1 MYLLIG
7 ALAFLCLYFAV
18 RFYLIRRE
26 IKRLTV
32 KIGELIENA
41 QYGQRLYL
49 EENDRALAKAIL
61 EINRMV
67 DGYENQL
74 RRVSE
79 MERNIRLSISGISHD
94 LRTPLTS
101 LAGYLQLL
109 KKTPSP
115 EKQKDYLDIIL
126 ASVRALQ
133 DLTESFYELSRLEL
147 DENSYAFQS
156 LNLEHAVS
164 ECFLRFYEDFVRKN
178 IELDIQDAAKPPVVR
193 ADPLALQRVLHNLIQ
208 NLLRYARGTV
218 SISFFE
224 EGDFHAVQVGNETEA
239 ALPNEIDS
247 IFDRFYTAD
256 QSRSGR
262 GMGLGLY
269 ISRKLVNGMGGMIS
283 AQKDG
288 QRLFITVKL
297 PMDSRKTM
305 SDTNIEQL

>member
-1 MYLLIG
+1 VLVFI
-7 ALAFLCLYFAV
+7 CLFFAV

-32 KIGELIENA
+32 QIGELIENA

-74 RRVSE
+74 RRVRE

-115 EKQKDYLDIIL
+115 EKQEDYLDIIL
-126 ASVRALQ
+126 ASVKALQ
-133 DLTESFYELSRLEL
+133 DLTENFYELSRLEL
-147 DENSYAFQS
+147 DENSYAIES

-164 ECFLRFYEDFVRKN
+164 ECFLRFYEDFARRN
-178 IELDIQDAAKPPVVR
+178 IEFDIQDAARPPVVL

-208 NLLRYARGTV
+208 NLLRYAHGTV
-218 SISFFE
+218 TILFLE
-224 EGDFHAVQVGNETEA
+224 ENGFHAVKIGNETDFP
-239 ALPNEIDS
+239 LPSEINS

-256 QSRSGR
+256 QSRGGQ

-269 ISRKLVNGMGGMIS
+269 ISRKLLNDMGGVIS
-283 AQKDG
+283 AEKDR

-305 SDTNIEQL
+305 NDTNIVQL

>member
-7 ALAFLCLYFAV
+7 GLAFICLFFAA

-32 KIGELIENA
+32 KIRELRENA
-41 QYGQRLYL
+41 HYGQRLYL
-49 EENDRALAKAIL
+49 EENDRALAGAIR
-61 EINRMV
+61 EMNRMV
-67 DGYENQL
+67 DDYENQL
-74 RRVSE
+74 RRASE

-115 EKQKDYLDIIL
+115 EKQQDYLGVIL
-126 ASVRALQ
+126 ASVGVLQ

-147 DENSYAFQS
+147 DENRYALQS
-156 LNLEHAVS
+156 LNLEHTVC
-164 ECFLRFYEDFVRKN
+164 ECFLRFYEDFARKN
-178 IELDIQDAAKPPVVR
+178 LELDIQDAAKPPVVR
-193 ADPLALQRVLHNLIQ
+193 ADPLALQRVLHNLMQ

-224 EGDFHAVQVGNETEA
+224 EGDFSAVKVGNETEA
-239 ALPNEIDS
+239 ILPDDIDS

-269 ISRKLVNGMGGMIS
+269 ISRKLVNAMGGMID
-283 AQKDG
+283 AQKHG
-288 QRLFITVKL
+288 QELFITLKL
-297 PMDSRKTM
+297 PMESRKTM
-305 SDTNIEQL
+305 TEKTH